1 MEANKI
7 QVIDDQGNELEYEV
21 LFTFNNDELNKQYVL
36 YYDSSLEEPNVYASI
51 YDDEG
56 KLFPIETPEEW
67 EMVEEVFQSFM
78 AESEEGHECCG
89 RHKDGGCCHEN
100 DEDHECCGGH
110 HDDDHECCKKMVIM
124 NVVKIISYFKVWNDV
139 KSILF
144 IIIELFS
151 NKNIIRNV

>member
-36 YYDSSLEEPNVYASI
+36 YYDSSLEEPSVFASI

-56 KLFPIETPEEW
+56 KLYSIETPEEW

-100 DEDHECCGGH
+100 DEDHECCG
-110 HDDDHECCKKMVIM
+110 DIIMMMITNVVENMVIM

-139 KSILF
+139 KSIL
-144 IIIELFS
+144 LLL
-151 NKNIIRNV
+151 

>member
-36 YYDSSLEEPNVYASI
+36 YYDSSLEEPSVFASI

-56 KLFPIETPEEW
+56 KLYSIETPEEW
-67 EMVEEVFQSFM
+67 EMVEEV
-78 AESEEGHECCG
+78 HECCG

-110 HDDDHECCKKMVIM
+110 HHDDDHECCGKHGDHECCKD
-124 NVVKIISYFKVWNDV
+124 N
-139 KSILF
+139 
-144 IIIELFS
+144 
-151 NKNIIRNV
+151 

>member
-36 YYDSSLEEPNVYASI
+36 YYDSSLEEPNVYASKFMMMKES
-51 YDDEG
+51 YFQLKLLKNG
-56 KLFPIETPEEW
+56 KWLKKFFKVLWLKVKRVMNAVVDIKTVDVATKT
-67 EMVEEVFQSFM
+67 MKIMNVVEDIMMMITNV
-78 AESEEGHECCG
+78 A
-89 RHKDGGCCHEN
+89 
-100 DEDHECCGGH
+100 
-110 HDDDHECCKKMVIM
+110 KKMVID
-124 NVVKIISYFKVWNDV
+124 VVKIISHFKVWNDV

>member
-67 EMVEEVFQSFM
+67 EMVEVLWLKVKRVM
-78 AESEEGHECCG
+78 NAVVDI
-89 RHKDGGCCHEN
+89 KTVDVATKTMKIMN
-100 DEDHECCGGH
+100 VVEDIMMMITNVA
-110 HDDDHECCKKMVIM
+110 KKMVIM